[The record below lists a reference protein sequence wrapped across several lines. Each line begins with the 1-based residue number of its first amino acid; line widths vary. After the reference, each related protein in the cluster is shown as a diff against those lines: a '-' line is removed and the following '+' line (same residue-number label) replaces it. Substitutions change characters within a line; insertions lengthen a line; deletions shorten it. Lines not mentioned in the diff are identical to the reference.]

1 MTVSYGHADKIAVIT
16 AGTPAVGGEKPM
28 RPIDPRLYDRPEV
41 RCILAERNI
50 ADLYRALNDA
60 GLPQRRIAELTGQ
73 SQSEVSEILKG
84 RRVRDVTV
92 LERIGKGL
100 GIPREY
106 MGLSYGE
113 SDAYGGDVTATNPPE
128 GVSAEVLRR
137 HLIAL
142 GAIAAVGA
150 PTVGKL
156 LTELGSPSPVPLPS
170 RVGAV
175 QVVQVRDLTRR
186 LGDAGRARGSDP
198 EMSSAAAAW
207 ATGLLDVPGTES
219 AKRAL
224 KTAVSE
230 QHIHAGW
237 AAFECATR
245 RCCCRMEV
253 RDRPSLC
260 RRSGEVK
267 LEAA

>member
-1 MTVSYGHADKIAVIT
+1 
-16 AGTPAVGGEKPM
+16 
-28 RPIDPRLYDRPEV
+28 
-41 RCILAERNI
+41 
-50 ADLYRALNDA
+50 
-60 GLPQRRIAELTGQ
+60 LPQRRIAELTGQ

-207 ATGLLDVPGTES
+207 ATGLLDVPGGLFISRKE
-219 AKRAL
+219 
-224 KTAVSE
+224 E
-230 QHIHAGW
+230 
-237 AAFECATR
+237 
-245 RCCCRMEV
+245 
-253 RDRPSLC
+253 
-260 RRSGEVK
+260 
-267 LEAA
+267 